1 MNKDHAGDVMFP
13 GIQETGFSKR
23 SKFKTLRKFLWERKL
38 AIIFRALGFIAI
50 AFDIYSV
57 VKKLWRQHYAWA
69 VSSAVLLFLTRI
81 IGAIY
86 SLYCE
91 VVEKLDL
98 DLVSPDE
105 EEYEISKEI
114 KPLHHTEE
122 YGFAADQCEVI
133 VLTDDESED
142 NASGKGEVIN
152 EAEHSDELEQ
162 EDEMAVK
169 FKSLPRSMKF
179 NKLDSQISYHGTF
192 IEPNFENQK
201 DLTLEQFFDGVIHH
215 CSLWMK
221 LTHILPIPFPQEYQ
235 FFRASHV
242 LWRHYSEKFHEE
254 ACKMIKEAGIQEE
267 CFRPLILKYCQRKI
281 ISKQISLVMAT
292 VQTIP
297 MILIELLYWT
307 VLSSS
312 IFDKKSPE
320 TISFWSSYGG
330 DQFNVFELASLV
342 INVVNISYRLI
353 SLTSEIRKV
362 NFLKQNMRTIHKI
375 YFTILYS
382 VLLFSRILSIYLVMC
397 LNGSGRLFAMFLL
410 VNQFITVLVITFNLK
425 ARDGGQNNHEQREN
439 KISVLLSNLFM
450 LFLYLP
456 PKSGKRISQFGYY
469 LITIFEM
476 LAMFAFGWYQLESD
490 PELEVSIMIVGHKI
504 SAEHFHIIYG
514 GMFLIFIACWIL
526 SSKTVS
532 KLIIQSKNEMTWLYI
547 KNILDDANSQ
557 YGTKYIIEGQGKN
570 FIYISRHSINVQ
582 I

>member
-1 MNKDHAGDVMFP
+1 MNKDHADDVMLP
-13 GIQETGFSKR
+13 GIQESGFSKR
-23 SKFKTLRKFLWERKL
+23 SKFETLRKFLWERKL

-57 VKKLWRQHYAWA
+57 VKKLWRQHYVWA

-98 DLVSPDE
+98 VSPDE
-105 EEYEISKEI
+105 EEDDEMDKEI

-122 YGFAADQCEVI
+122 YGFAGDQYKVI
-133 VLTDDESED
+133 ELSDDENED
-142 NASGKGEVIN
+142 NASGKSEDID
-152 EAEHSDELEQ
+152 EAEHADELGQ
-162 EDEMAVK
+162 KDEMAVK
-169 FKSLPRSMKF
+169 FNSLPRSMKF
-179 NKLDSQISYHGTF
+179 NKLDSQTSYHGTY

-201 DLTLEQFFDGVIHH
+201 DLTLEQFVDGVIHH
-215 CSLWMK
+215 CSPWMK

-242 LWRHYSEKFHEE
+242 LWRHYSEKYHKE
-254 ACKMIKEAGIQEE
+254 ACKIIKEAGIQEE
-267 CFRPLILKYCQRKI
+267 CFRPLLLKYCQRKI

-312 IFDKKSPE
+312 IFDKNSPE
-320 TISFWSSYGG
+320 KISFWSSYGG

-375 YFTILYS
+375 YFTVLYS

-425 ARDGGQNNHEQREN
+425 ARDGGQNHHEQREN
-439 KISVLLSNLFM
+439 KISALLSNLFM

-476 LAMFAFGWYQLESD
+476 VAMFAFGWYQLESD

-504 SAEHFHIIYG
+504 TAEHFHIIYG
-514 GMFLIFIACWIL
+514 SMFFIFIACWIL

-557 YGTKYIIEGQGKN
+557 YGTKYVIEGQGKTISTLHIQQ
-570 FIYISRHSINVQ
+570 IY
-582 I
+582 

>member
-1 MNKDHAGDVMFP
+1 MNKDHADDVMLP
-13 GIQETGFSKR
+13 GIQESGFSKR
-23 SKFKTLRKFLWERKL
+23 SKFETLRKFLWERKL

-57 VKKLWRQHYAWA
+57 VKKLWRQHYVWA

-98 DLVSPDE
+98 VSPDE
-105 EEYEISKEI
+105 EEDDEMDKEI

-122 YGFAADQCEVI
+122 YGFAGDQYKVI
-133 VLTDDESED
+133 ELSDDENED
-142 NASGKGEVIN
+142 NASGKSEDID
-152 EAEHSDELEQ
+152 EAEHADELGQ
-162 EDEMAVK
+162 KDEMAVK
-169 FKSLPRSMKF
+169 FNSLPRSMKF
-179 NKLDSQISYHGTF
+179 NKLDSQTSYHGTY

-201 DLTLEQFFDGVIHH
+201 DLTLEQFVDGVIHH
-215 CSLWMK
+215 CSPWMK

-242 LWRHYSEKFHEE
+242 LWRHYSEKYHKE
-254 ACKMIKEAGIQEE
+254 ACKIIKEAGIQEE
-267 CFRPLILKYCQRKI
+267 CFRPLLLKYCQRKI

-307 VLSSS
+307 VLLSS
-312 IFDKKSPE
+312 IFDKESPE
-320 TISFWSSYGG
+320 KISFWSSYGG

-342 INVVNISYRLI
+342 INVVNILYRLI

-425 ARDGGQNNHEQREN
+425 ARDGGQNHHEQREN
-439 KISVLLSNLFM
+439 KISALLSNLFM

-476 LAMFAFGWYQLESD
+476 VAMFAFGWYQLESD

-504 SAEHFHIIYG
+504 TAEHFHIIYG
-514 GMFLIFIACWIL
+514 SMFFIFIACWIL

-557 YGTKYIIEGQGKN
+557 YGTKYVIEGQGKN
-570 FIYISRHSINVQ
+570 VIYISRHSINVQ

>member
-1 MNKDHAGDVMFP
+1 MNKDHADDVMPP
-13 GIQETGFSKR
+13 GIQESGFSKR

-91 VVEKLDL
+91 VVEKMDL
-98 DLVSPDE
+98 GLVSQDE
-105 EEYEISKEI
+105 EEYEINKEI

-122 YGFAADQCEVI
+122 YGFAGDQYKVMQ
-133 VLTDDESED
+133 LSDDESEYNDSDLGVD
-142 NASGKGEVIN
+142 NAKD
-152 EAEHSDELEQ
+152 EHADKLGL

-169 FKSLPRSMKF
+169 FNSLPQSMKF
-179 NKLDSQISYHGTF
+179 KKIDSQTSYHGTF

-201 DLTLEQFFDGVIHH
+201 DLTLEQFFDGAIHH

-267 CFRPLILKYCQRKI
+267 CFRPLLLKYCQRKI

-320 TISFWSSYGG
+320 KISFWSSYGG

-342 INVVNISYRLI
+342 INVINISYRLI

-490 PELEVSIMIVGHKI
+490 PELEVSITIVGHKI

-514 GMFLIFIACWIL
+514 SMFLIFIACWIL

-532 KLIIQSKNEMTWLYI
+532 KFIIQSKNEMTWSYI
-547 KNILDDANSQ
+547 QKILDDANSQ
-557 YGTKYIIEGQGKN
+557 YGTKYVIEGQGKN
-570 FIYISRHSINVQ
+570 VIYISRHSVNVQ